1 MSLLTVSK
9 IQKES
14 GATNIDVPSTGQFID
29 LASAAQGDVL
39 YYNGTSY
46 VRLGAGTSG
55 QVLTSGGAGAN
66 PSWTTT
72 TVGLQEVDQW
82 YLPSNFTGSVFPI
95 TTMTRLDFGPY
106 GAPVGTGMGHSAG
119 TFSFPSTGK
128 WLISFHML
136 CTATTTADVYC
147 RALLKVSI
155 NTGGSYT
162 LVAQDSADTPAIGS
176 LPAGTC
182 NMTSTYL
189 MDVTNITTHL
199 VQVGSSL
206 ETASN
211 TVIGDSSL
219 TYTNVTFM
227 KMGDT

>member
-1 MSLLTVSK
+1 MSLITVSK
-9 IQKES
+9 IQKETS
-14 GATNIDVPSTGQFID
+14 STNIDVPSTGQFID

-39 YYNGTSY
+39 YHNGTSY

-66 PSWTTT
+66 PSWATA

-82 YLPSNFTGSVFPI
+82 YLTADYTGSVFPI
-95 TTMTRLDFGPY
+95 TTMARLNFGPY
-106 GAPVGTGMGHSAG
+106 GAPVGTGMGHSSG

-128 WLISFHML
+128 WLISFHMM
-136 CTATTTADVYC
+136 CQATTTADDYC

-155 NTGGSYT
+155 NTGGAYT

-176 LPAGTC
+176 LPYGTC

-227 KMGDT
+227 KVGDT